1 MCQLRAWQIEITSFT
16 VNGLIIA
23 TSAVSR
29 PWQIG
34 AMAVWFL
41 DDLSPQE
48 STKYEAGCERT
59 SYIESFID
67 SDQKEALENCLQA
80 SL

>member
-1 MCQLRAWQIEITSFT
+1 M

-29 PWQIG
+29 PWQIRSPG
-34 AMAVWFL
+34 CVL
-41 DDLSPQE
+41 LGDLSPQE
-48 STKYEAGCERT
+48 GTKYEAGCERT
-59 SYIESFID
+59 SYTESFID
-67 SDQKEALENCLQA
+67 SDQNEALENCLQA